1 MAKTQ
6 PKETQTEEEKKK
18 QIYDMVDN
26 LVKRS
31 HVALDEMAN
40 FTQEQVD
47 KICEAVATAGEQNA
61 YPLAKMA
68 VEETK
73 RGVVEDK
80 TTKNMY
86 ASENI
91 WNSLRHEKTVGVIEE
106 DKELGL
112 TKIAEPKGV
121 IAGVTPVT
129 NPTSTVIFKAMLAL
143 KTRNT
148 IIFGFHPQAQKCCV
162 ETGKIIQA
170 AAVAAG
176 APRDAIQWIE
186 EPSLDATTDLM
197 NNPGVQTILAT
208 GGPGM
213 VKAAYSSG
221 KPAIGVGP
229 GNGPSY
235 IEKTANIDRA
245 VYDIVLSKN
254 FDNGMVCAS
263 ENSVVVDDEIY
274 DQVKEEFKKWSC
286 YFLNKEEIKKFEE
299 HFIDPRRGTVAGPV
313 AGKSAYEIAKLC
325 GVDVPKE
332 TKVIVAEYK
341 GVGRKFPLSAEKLSP
356 VFTLYRAKDHDD
368 AFRICSELLDYGG
381 RGHTAGLHSSD
392 QKVIKEFSMK
402 MDACRILVNSPA
414 ALGGIGDLYNN
425 MLPSLTLGTGSYG
438 ANTFS
443 HNIGARDLL
452 NIKTVAK
459 RRDNMQWVKV
469 PSKTYFEHNAANYL
483 RHMPNVN
490 RFFIVTDEGVADEG
504 VADEGVADQGFADE
518 ITDIISK
525 RRGQKE
531 YEVFKAV
538 TLDPSTDVIKDG
550 VHRMNIFKPDV
561 VIAIGGGSVMD
572 AAKAMRLF
580 YENPE
585 MKFEEAYQK
594 FLDIRKRVVRFP
606 KINGV
611 QLVCIPTTSGTG
623 SEVSP
628 IAVISDAK
636 TGIKHTLCDY
646 ALTPDVSIVDDQF
659 VQDLPKRLIAW
670 SGFEALGH
678 AIESYVST
686 MATDFTRGWSLEA
699 IKIIFANLKKSYD
712 GDLDARKKMHDA
724 ATIAGMAYSNAF
736 LGLGHSIAHTVGS
749 TFDIPSGVSDAI
761 ALPQVICFNAKR
773 PEKLAMWP
781 HYSVYRADKDYAEI
795 ARAIGLTGSSDAE
808 LIEELVQK
816 IIDLAQSVGIKMAYK
831 DYGVDE
837 NKFNKK
843 VDQLAVEAYGD
854 QNTVT
859 NPVAPLISQIAQLM
873 RDSFEGKDIKTM

>member
-1 MAKTQ
+1 MAKAQ
-6 PKETQTEEEKKK
+6 QKETPTEEEKKK

-176 APRDAIQWIE
+176 APKDAILWIE

-235 IEKTANIDRA
+235 IEKSANIGRA

-263 ENSVVVDDEIY
+263 ENSVVVDDAIY
-274 DQVKEEFKKWSC
+274 DKAVEEFKKWGC

-325 GVDVPKE
+325 GVDVPKT

-356 VFTLYRAKDHDD
+356 VFTLYRAKNHDD
-368 AFRICSELLDYGG
+368 AFKICSELLDYGG
-381 RGHTAGLHSSD
+381 RGHTAGIHSSD
-392 QKVIKEFSMK
+392 QNIIDEFAMK

-490 RFFIVTDEGVADEG
+490 RFFIVTDEGVAD
-504 VADEGVADQGFADE
+504 QGFADE

-538 TLDPSTDVIKDG
+538 TLDPDTDVIKDG

-561 VIAIGGGSVMD
+561 IIAIGGGSVMD
-572 AAKAMRLF
+572 AAKVMRLF

-585 MKFEEAYQK
+585 MSFEEAYQK

-636 TGIKHTLCDY
+636 TGMKHTLCDY

-659 VQDLPKRLIAW
+659 VQNMPKRLIAW

-699 IKIIFANLKKSYD
+699 IKAIFANLKKSYD
-712 GDLDARKKMHDA
+712 GDLDARKQMHDA

-736 LGLGHSIAHTVGS
+736 LGLEHSIAHTVGS

-761 ALPQVICFNAKR
+761 ALPQVIRFNAKR

-781 HYSVYRADKDYAEI
+781 HYSVYRAESDYADI

-808 LIEELVQK
+808 LVEKLVQK
-816 IIDLAQSVGIKMAYK
+816 IIELAHSVGIKMAYK
-831 DYGVDE
+831 DYGVDKTE
-837 NKFNKK
+837 FDKK
-843 VDQLAVEAYGD
+843 VDQMAVEAYGD

-859 NPVAPLISQIAQLM
+859 NPSAPLITQIVVLM
-873 RDSFEGKDIKTM
+873 KDCYEGKGISDNDK

>member
-1 MAKTQ
+1 MAKVQQKQTLTE
-6 PKETQTEEEKKK
+6 KEKNK
-18 QIYDMVDN
+18 QIYNMVDD

-31 HVALDEMAN
+31 HVALDKMAN

-47 KICEAVATAGEQNA
+47 KICEAIATAGEQNA

-68 VEETK
+68 VEETQ

-106 DKELGL
+106 DKEQGL
-112 TKIAEPKGV
+112 IKIAEPKGV

-129 NPTSTVIFKAMLAL
+129 NPTSTVIFKTMLAL

-162 ETGKIIQA
+162 ETAKILQK
-170 AAVAAG
+170 AAVEAG
-176 APRDAIQWIE
+176 APKDAIQWIS
-186 EPSLDATTDLM
+186 EPSLTATNDLM
-197 NNPGVQTILAT
+197 TNPGVQTILAT

-235 IEKTANIDRA
+235 IEKSANIDRA
-245 VYDIVLSKN
+245 VYDIVLSKT

-274 DQVKEEFKKWSC
+274 DRVKEEFKNWNC
-286 YFLNKEEIKKFEE
+286 YFLNKEEIKKFEK
-299 HFIDPRRGTVAGPV
+299 HFIDPKRGTVAGPV

-325 GVDVPKE
+325 GVDVPHN
-332 TKVIVAEYK
+332 TKVIIAEYE
-341 GVGRKFPLSAEKLSP
+341 GVGRDFPLSAEKLSP
-356 VFTLYRAKDHDD
+356 VFTLYRAKNHED
-368 AFRICSELLDYGG
+368 AFRICTDLLNYGG
-381 RGHTAGLHSSD
+381 RGHTAGIHSND
-392 QKVIKEFSMK
+392 DAIIRKFAMK

-452 NIKTVAK
+452 NIKTVAM

-469 PSKTYFEHNAANYL
+469 PAKTYFEHNAANYL
-483 RHMPNVN
+483 RHMPDVH
-490 RFFIVTDEGVADEG
+490 RFFIVTDEGVA
-504 VADEGVADQGFADE
+504 AQGFADE

-525 RRGQKE
+525 RRGNKE

-538 TLDPSTDVIKDG
+538 TLDPTTDVIKDG

-561 VIAIGGGSVMD
+561 IVAIGGGSVMD

-580 YENPE
+580 YENPD
-585 MKFEEAYQK
+585 MTFEEAYQK

-606 KINGV
+606 KANNV
-611 QLVCIPTTSGTG
+611 KLVCIPTTSGTG

-628 IAVISDAK
+628 VAIIKDAE

-646 ALTPDVSIVDDQF
+646 ALNPDVSIVDDQF
-659 VQDLPKRLIAW
+659 VEELPKRLIAW

-699 IKIIFANLKKSYD
+699 IKTIFDNLKASYD
-712 GDLDARKKMHDA
+712 GDMEARKRMHDA

-736 LGLGHSIAHTVGS
+736 LGLEHSIAHIVGS

-761 ALPQVICFNAKR
+761 ALPQVIRFNSKR

-781 HYSVYRADKDYAEI
+781 HYSVYRAQKDYANI
-795 ARAIGLTGSSDAE
+795 ARALGLTGKNDEE
-808 LIEELVQK
+808 LVEKLVQK
-816 IIDLAQSVGIKMAYK
+816 IIDLAHSVGIKLAFK
-831 DYGVDE
+831 EYGVDKM
-837 NKFNKK
+837 KFHSK
-843 VDQLAVEAYGD
+843 VADLAVEAYGD

-859 NPVAPLISQIAQLM
+859 NPVAPLIHQIGILM
-873 RDSFEGKDIKTM
+873 EDCYEGKGINEK

>member
-1 MAKTQ
+1 MAKAQ
-6 PKETQTEEEKKK
+6 QNETPTEEEKKK

-176 APRDAIQWIE
+176 APKDAILWIE

-235 IEKTANIDRA
+235 IEKSANIDRA

-263 ENSVVVDDEIY
+263 ENSVVVDDAIY
-274 DQVKEEFKKWSC
+274 DKAVEEFKKWGC

-325 GVDVPKE
+325 GVDVPKT

-356 VFTLYRAKDHDD
+356 VFTLYRAENHDD
-368 AFRICSELLDYGG
+368 AFKICSELLDYGG
-381 RGHTAGLHSSD
+381 RGHTAGIHSSD
-392 QKVIKEFSMK
+392 QNIIDEFAMK

-490 RFFIVTDEGVADEG
+490 RFFIVTDEGVAD
-504 VADEGVADQGFADE
+504 QGFADE

-538 TLDPSTDVIKDG
+538 TLDPDTDVIKDG

-561 VIAIGGGSVMD
+561 IIAIGGGSVMD
-572 AAKAMRLF
+572 AAKVMRLF

-585 MKFEEAYQK
+585 MSFEEAYQK

-636 TGIKHTLCDY
+636 TGMKHTLCDY

-659 VQDLPKRLIAW
+659 VQNMPKRLIAW

-699 IKIIFANLKKSYD
+699 IKAIFANLKKSYD
-712 GDLDARKKMHDA
+712 GDLDARKQMHDA

-736 LGLGHSIAHTVGS
+736 LGLEHSIAHTVGS

-761 ALPQVICFNAKR
+761 ALPQVIRFNAKR

-781 HYSVYRADKDYAEI
+781 HYSVYRAESDYADI

-808 LIEELVQK
+808 LVEKLVQK
-816 IIDLAQSVGIKMAYK
+816 IIELAHSVGIKMAYK
-831 DYGVDE
+831 DYGVDKTE
-837 NKFNKK
+837 FDKK
-843 VDQLAVEAYGD
+843 VDQMAVEAYGD

-859 NPVAPLISQIAQLM
+859 NPSAPLITQIVVLM
-873 RDSFEGKDIKTM
+873 KDCYEGKGISDNDK

>member
-490 RFFIVTDEGVADEG
+490 RFFIVTEEGVADEG
-504 VADEGVADQGFADE
+504 FADEGFADE

-606 KINGV
+606 KINCV

-736 LGLGHSIAHTVGS
+736 LGLEHSIAHTVGS

>member
-170 AAVAAG
+170 AAAAAG

-299 HFIDPRRGTVAGPV
+299 RFIDPRRGTVAGPV

-490 RFFIVTDEGVADEG
+490 RFFIVTDEGVAD
-504 VADEGVADQGFADE
+504 QGFADE

-572 AAKAMRLF
+572 AAKVMRLF

-736 LGLGHSIAHTVGS
+736 LGLEHSIAHTVGS

-837 NKFNKK
+837 NEFNKK

-873 RDSFEGKDIKTM
+873 RDSFEGKDIKTK

>member
-1 MAKTQ
+1 MAKAQ
-6 PKETQTEEEKKK
+6 QNETPTEEEKKK

-176 APRDAIQWIE
+176 APKDAILWIE

-235 IEKTANIDRA
+235 IEKSANIDRA

-263 ENSVVVDDEIY
+263 ENSVVVDDAIY
-274 DQVKEEFKKWSC
+274 DKAVEEFKKWGC

-325 GVDVPKE
+325 GVDVPKT

-356 VFTLYRAKDHDD
+356 VFTLYRAKNHDD
-368 AFRICSELLDYGG
+368 AFKICSELLDYGG
-381 RGHTAGLHSSD
+381 RGHTAGIHSSD
-392 QKVIKEFSMK
+392 QNIIDEFAMK

-490 RFFIVTDEGVADEG
+490 RFFIVTDEGVAD
-504 VADEGVADQGFADE
+504 QGLADE

-538 TLDPSTDVIKDG
+538 TLDPDTDVIKDG

-561 VIAIGGGSVMD
+561 IIAIGGGSVMD
-572 AAKAMRLF
+572 AAKVMRLF

-585 MKFEEAYQK
+585 MSFEEAYQK

-636 TGIKHTLCDY
+636 TGMKHTLCDY

-659 VQDLPKRLIAW
+659 VQNMPKRLIAW

-699 IKIIFANLKKSYD
+699 IKAIFANLKKSYD
-712 GDLDARKKMHDA
+712 GDLDARKQMHDA

-736 LGLGHSIAHTVGS
+736 LGLEHSIAHTVGS

-761 ALPQVICFNAKR
+761 ALPQVIRFNAKR

-781 HYSVYRADKDYAEI
+781 HYSVYRAESDYADI

-808 LIEELVQK
+808 LVEKLVQK
-816 IIDLAQSVGIKMAYK
+816 IIELAHSVGIKMAYK
-831 DYGVDE
+831 DYGVDKTE
-837 NKFNKK
+837 FDKK
-843 VDQLAVEAYGD
+843 VDQMAVEAYGD

-859 NPVAPLISQIAQLM
+859 NPSAPLITQIVVLM
-873 RDSFEGKDIKTM
+873 KDCYEGKCISDNDK

>member
-40 FTQEQVD
+40 FKQEQVD

-176 APRDAIQWIE
+176 APKDAIQWIE

-490 RFFIVTDEGVADEG
+490 RFFIVTDEGVAD
-504 VADEGVADQGFADE
+504 QGFADE

-572 AAKAMRLF
+572 AAKVMRLF

-736 LGLGHSIAHTVGS
+736 LGLEHSIAHTVGS

-761 ALPQVICFNAKR
+761 ALPQVIRFNAKR

-837 NKFNKK
+837 NEFNKK
-843 VDQLAVEAYGD
+843 VDQLAIEAYGD

-873 RDSFEGKDIKTM
+873 RDSFEGKDIKTK

>member
-1 MAKTQ
+1 MAKIEQ
-6 PKETQTEEEKKK
+6 KQTLTEDKKK
-18 QIYDMVDN
+18 QQTYDMVDR

-31 HVALDEMAN
+31 QTALDEMSN

-47 KICEAVATAGEQNA
+47 KICEAIATAGEQNA

-73 RGVVEDK
+73 RGIVEDK

-91 WNSLRHEKTVGVIEE
+91 WNSLRHEKTVGAINE
-106 DKELGL
+106 DKEQGL
-112 TKIAEPKGV
+112 IKIAEPKGV

-129 NPTSTVIFKAMLAL
+129 NPTSTVIFKTMLAL

-162 ETGKIIQA
+162 ETGKILQR

-176 APRDAIQWIE
+176 APKDAIQWIE
-186 EPSLDATTDLM
+186 EPSLEATNDLM
-197 NNPGVQTILAT
+197 TNPGVQTILAT

-235 IEKTANIDRA
+235 IEKSANIDRA
-245 VYDIVLSKN
+245 VYDIILSKT

-263 ENSVVVDDEIY
+263 ENSVVVDHEIY
-274 DQVKEEFKKWSC
+274 DRVKDEFKKWNC
-286 YFLNKEEIKKFEE
+286 YFLNKEEIKKFEN

-325 GVDVPKE
+325 GVEVPRD
-332 TKVIVAEYK
+332 TKVIIAEYN
-341 GVGRKFPLSAEKLSP
+341 GVGRDFPLSAEKLSP
-356 VFTLYRAKDHDD
+356 VFTLYRAKSRDD
-368 AFRICSELLDYGG
+368 AFRICTELLDYGG
-381 RGHTAGLHSSD
+381 RGHTAGIHSSD
-392 QKVIKEFSMK
+392 DAVIKKFAMK
-402 MDACRILVNSPA
+402 MAACRILVNSPA

-443 HNIGARDLL
+443 HNIGAMDLL
-452 NIKTVAK
+452 NIKTVAM

-469 PSKTYFEHNAANYL
+469 PAKTYFENNAANYL
-483 RHMPNVN
+483 RHMPDVH
-490 RFFIVTDEGVADEG
+490 RFFIVT
-504 VADEGVADQGFADE
+504 DEGVADQGFADE

-525 RRGQKE
+525 RRGSKE

-550 VHRMNIFKPDV
+550 VHRMKIFKPDV
-561 VIAIGGGSVMD
+561 IVAIGGGSVMD

-585 MKFEEAYQK
+585 MTFEEAYQK

-606 KINGV
+606 KTNDV
-611 QLVCIPTTSGTG
+611 KLVCIPTTSGTG

-628 IAVISDAK
+628 VAIIKDAE

-646 ALTPDVSIVDDQF
+646 ALNPDVSIVDDQF
-659 VQDLPKRLIAW
+659 VEKLPKKLIAW

-699 IKIIFANLKKSYD
+699 IRTIFENLKPSYD
-712 GDLDARKKMHDA
+712 GDMEARKRMHDA

-736 LGLGHSIAHTVGS
+736 LGLEHSIAHTVGS

-761 ALPQVICFNAKR
+761 ALPQVIRFNSKR

-781 HYSVYRADKDYAEI
+781 HYSTYRAKSDYANI
-795 ARAIGLTGSSDAE
+795 ARSLGLTGNNDDE
-808 LIEELVQK
+808 LVEKLVQK
-816 IIDLAQSVGIKMAYK
+816 IIDLAHSVDIKLAFK
-831 DYGVDE
+831 EYGVDRTE
-837 NKFNKK
+837 FNNK
-843 VDQLAVEAYGD
+843 VGHLAVEAYGD

-859 NPVAPLISQIAQLM
+859 NPVAPLIHQIGLLM
-873 RDSFEGKDIKTM
+873 QDCYEGKDIK

>member
-6 PKETQTEEEKKK
+6 QKETLTEDEKKK
-18 QIYDMVDN
+18 QIYDMADN
-26 LVKRS
+26 LVKKS
-31 HVALDEMAN
+31 HVALDQMAN

-176 APRDAIQWIE
+176 APKDAIQWIE

-274 DQVKEEFKKWSC
+274 DRVKEEFKKWSC

-490 RFFIVTDEGVADEG
+490 RFFIVTDEGVAD
-504 VADEGVADQGFADE
+504 QGFADE

-572 AAKAMRLF
+572 AAKVMRLF

-659 VQDLPKRLIAW
+659 VQKLPKRLIAW

-699 IKIIFANLKKSYD
+699 IKIILANLKKSYD

-736 LGLGHSIAHTVGS
+736 LGLEHSIAHTVGS

-761 ALPQVICFNAKR
+761 ALPQVIRFNAKR

-837 NKFNKK
+837 NEFNKK

-873 RDSFEGKDIKTM
+873 RDSFEGKDIKTK

>member
-490 RFFIVTDEGVADEG
+490 RFFIVTDEGVAD
-504 VADEGVADQGFADE
+504 QGFADK

-736 LGLGHSIAHTVGS
+736 LGLEHSIAHTVGS

>member
-1 MAKTQ
+1 
-6 PKETQTEEEKKK
+6 
-18 QIYDMVDN
+18 MVDN

-299 HFIDPRRGTVAGPV
+299 RFIDPRRGTVAGPV

-490 RFFIVTDEGVADEG
+490 RFFIVTDEGVAD
-504 VADEGVADQGFADE
+504 QGFADE

-572 AAKAMRLF
+572 AAKVMRLF

-585 MKFEEAYQK
+585 MKFEEDYQK

-646 ALTPDVSIVDDQF
+646 A
-659 VQDLPKRLIAW
+659 
-670 SGFEALGH
+670 
-678 AIESYVST
+678 
-686 MATDFTRGWSLEA
+686 
-699 IKIIFANLKKSYD
+699 
-712 GDLDARKKMHDA
+712 
-724 ATIAGMAYSNAF
+724 
-736 LGLGHSIAHTVGS
+736 
-749 TFDIPSGVSDAI
+749 
-761 ALPQVICFNAKR
+761 
-773 PEKLAMWP
+773 
-781 HYSVYRADKDYAEI
+781 
-795 ARAIGLTGSSDAE
+795 
-808 LIEELVQK
+808 
-816 IIDLAQSVGIKMAYK
+816 
-831 DYGVDE
+831 
-837 NKFNKK
+837 
-843 VDQLAVEAYGD
+843 
-854 QNTVT
+854 
-859 NPVAPLISQIAQLM
+859 
-873 RDSFEGKDIKTM
+873 

>member
-490 RFFIVTDEGVADEG
+490 RFFIVTDEGVAD
-504 VADEGVADQGFADE
+504 QGFADE

-736 LGLGHSIAHTVGS
+736 LGLEHSIAHTVGS

>member
-1 MAKTQ
+1 MLKTQ
-6 PKETQTEEEKKK
+6 EKIPANPEDKAK
-18 QIYDMVDN
+18 QIKQNVDE
-26 LVKRS
+26 LVKKS
-31 HVALDEMAN
+31 HVALDQMAD
-40 FTQEQVD
+40 FSQEQVD
-47 KICEAVATAGEQNA
+47 HICEAVATAGEKNA
-61 YPLAKMA
+61 YMLAKMA
-68 VEETK
+68 VEETG
-73 RGVVEDK
+73 RGIVEDK
-80 TTKNMY
+80 TIKNMY

-91 WNSLRHEKTVGVIEE
+91 WNSLRHEKTVGIIDE

-162 ETGKIIQA
+162 ATGKIIQA
-170 AAVAAG
+170 AAEAAG
-176 APRDAIQWIE
+176 APKNAIQWIE
-186 EPSLDATTDLM
+186 EPSIQATSDLM
-197 NNPGVQTILAT
+197 NHPDVQTILAT

-235 IEKTANIDRA
+235 IEKTANTDRA
-245 VYDIVLSKN
+245 VYDIILSKT

-263 ENSVVVDDEIY
+263 ENSVVVDDDVY
-274 DQVKEEFKKWSC
+274 DQVKAEFKRWNC
-286 YFLNKEEIKKFEE
+286 YFLNKAEIKKFET
-299 HFIDPRRGTVAGPV
+299 HFIDPKRGTVAGPV

-325 GVDVPKE
+325 GVEVPE
-332 TKVIVAEYK
+332 DTKVIIAEYQ
-341 GVGRKFPLSAEKLSP
+341 GVGKAYPLSAEKLSP
-356 VFTLYRAKDHDD
+356 VFTLYRAKGHEDG
-368 AFRICSELLDYGG
+368 FRICRALLNYGG
-381 RGHTAGLHSSD
+381 RGHTAGIHSND
-392 QKVIKEFSMK
+392 QKVIDEFAMK

-438 ANTFS
+438 ANIFS
-443 HNIGARDLL
+443 HNVGAKDLL
-452 NIKTVAK
+452 NIKTVAM
-459 RRDNMQWVKV
+459 RRDNMQWIKV
-469 PSKTYFEHNAANYL
+469 PAKTYFEHNAANYL
-483 RHMPNVN
+483 KHMPDVH
-490 RFFIVTDEGVADEG
+490 RFFIVTDEGVAD
-504 VADEGVADQGFADE
+504 QGFADG

-525 RRGQKE
+525 RRDNKE

-538 TLDPSTDVIKDG
+538 TLSPDTEVVKDG
-550 VHRMNIFKPDV
+550 VHRMKIFKPDAIV
-561 VIAIGGGSVMD
+561 AIGGGSVMD

-580 YENPE
+580 YENPQ
-585 MKFEEAYQK
+585 MGFEEAYQK

-606 KINGV
+606 KHNKV
-611 QLVCIPTTSGTG
+611 KLVCIPTTSGTG

-628 IAVISDAK
+628 VAVITDAK

-646 ALTPDVSIVDDQF
+646 ALNPDVSIVDDQF
-659 VQDLPKRLIAW
+659 VTELPQRLIAW

-699 IKIIFANLKKSYD
+699 IKTIFNNLEASYN
-712 GDLDARKKMHDA
+712 GDLDARKRMHDA

-736 LGLGHSIAHTVGS
+736 LGLEHSIAHAVGAS
-749 TFDIPSGVSDAI
+749 FDIPSGVSDAV
-761 ALPQVICFNAKR
+761 ALPQVIRFNAKR

-781 HYSVYRADKDYAEI
+781 HYSVYRAESDYAEI
-795 ARAIGLTGSSDAE
+795 ARALGLSATTDH
-808 LIEELVQK
+808 ELVEKLVAK
-816 IIDLAQSVGIKMAYK
+816 IIDLAHAVGIKLAFK
-831 DYGVDE
+831 EYGV
-837 NKFNKK
+837 NQKKFLAK
-843 VDQLAVEAYGD
+843 VDELAVEAYGD

-859 NPVAPLISQIAQLM
+859 NPVSPLIAQISTLM
-873 RDSFEGKDIKTM
+873 KDCYEGKNIN

>member
-6 PKETQTEEEKKK
+6 QKETLTEEQKKK

-26 LVKRS
+26 LVKKS

-91 WNSLRHEKTVGVIEE
+91 WNSLRHEKTVGVIDE

-148 IIFGFHPQAQKCCV
+148 IIFGFHPQAQKSCV

-176 APRDAIQWIE
+176 APKDAIQWIE

-235 IEKTANIDRA
+235 IEKSANIDRA
-245 VYDIVLSKN
+245 VYDIVLSKT

-274 DQVKEEFKKWSC
+274 DKVVDEFKKWDC
-286 YFLNKEEIKKFEE
+286 YFLTKEEIKKFEE

-325 GVDVPKE
+325 GVDVPKN
-332 TKVIVAEYK
+332 TKVIVAEYN

-356 VFTLYRAKDHDD
+356 VFTLYRAKNHDD

-392 QKVIKEFSMK
+392 KKIIDEFAMK

-443 HNIGARDLL
+443 HNIGAKDLL
-452 NIKTVAK
+452 NIKTVAM

-490 RFFIVTDEGVADEG
+490 RFFIVTDEGVAD
-504 VADEGVADQGFADE
+504 QGFADE

-538 TLDPSTDVIKDG
+538 TLDPNTDVIKDG

-585 MKFEEAYQK
+585 MSFEEAYQK

-628 IAVISDAK
+628 IAIISDAK

-659 VQDLPKRLIAW
+659 VQTLPKRLIAW

-699 IKIIFANLKKSYD
+699 IKTIFANLKKSYD
-712 GDLDARKKMHDA
+712 GDLDARKQMHDA

-736 LGLGHSIAHTVGS
+736 LGLEHSIAHTVGS

-761 ALPQVICFNAKR
+761 ALPQVIRFNSKR

-781 HYSVYRADKDYAEI
+781 HYTVYRAESDYADI
-795 ARAIGLTGSSDAE
+795 ARAIGLTDSSDDE
-808 LIEELVQK
+808 LVEKLVQK
-816 IIDLAQSVGIKMAYK
+816 IIDLAESVGIKMSYK
-831 DYGVDE
+831 DYGVDKAE
-837 NKFNKK
+837 FDKK
-843 VDQLAVEAYGD
+843 VDELAVEAYGD

-859 NPVAPLISQIAQLM
+859 NPSAPLIRQIIQLM
-873 RDSFEGKDIKTM
+873 KDCYEGKGIVDNK

>member
-1 MAKTQ
+1 MAKAQ
-6 PKETQTEEEKKK
+6 QKETPTEEEKKK

-176 APRDAIQWIE
+176 APKDAILWIE

-235 IEKTANIDRA
+235 IEKSANIGRA
-245 VYDIVLSKN
+245 VYDIVLSNN

-263 ENSVVVDDEIY
+263 ENSVVVDDAIY
-274 DQVKEEFKKWSC
+274 DKAVEEFKKWGC

-325 GVDVPKE
+325 GVDVPKT

-356 VFTLYRAKDHDD
+356 VFTLYRAKNHDD
-368 AFRICSELLDYGG
+368 AFKICSELLDYGG
-381 RGHTAGLHSSD
+381 RGHTAGIHSSD
-392 QKVIKEFSMK
+392 QNIIDEFAMK

-490 RFFIVTDEGVADEG
+490 RFFIVTDEGVAD
-504 VADEGVADQGFADE
+504 QGFADE

-538 TLDPSTDVIKDG
+538 TLDPDTDVIKDG

-561 VIAIGGGSVMD
+561 IIAIGGGSVMD
-572 AAKAMRLF
+572 AAKVMRLF

-585 MKFEEAYQK
+585 MSFEEAYQK

-628 IAVISDAK
+628 IAVISDTK
-636 TGIKHTLCDY
+636 TGMKHTLCDY

-659 VQDLPKRLIAW
+659 VQNMPKRLIAW

-699 IKIIFANLKKSYD
+699 IKAIFANLKKSYD
-712 GDLDARKKMHDA
+712 GDLDARKQMHDA

-736 LGLGHSIAHTVGS
+736 LGLEHSIAHTVGS

-761 ALPQVICFNAKR
+761 ALPQVIRFNAKR

-781 HYSVYRADKDYAEI
+781 HYSVYRAESDYADI

-808 LIEELVQK
+808 LVEKLVQK
-816 IIDLAQSVGIKMAYK
+816 IIELAHSVGIKMAYK
-831 DYGVDE
+831 DYGVDKTE
-837 NKFNKK
+837 FDKK
-843 VDQLAVEAYGD
+843 VDQMAVEAYGD

-859 NPVAPLISQIAQLM
+859 NPSAPLITQIVVLM
-873 RDSFEGKDIKTM
+873 KDCYEGKGISDNDK

>member
-1 MAKTQ
+1 MLKTQ
-6 PKETQTEEEKKK
+6 EKIPANPEDKAK
-18 QIYDMVDN
+18 QIKQNVDE
-26 LVKRS
+26 LVKKS
-31 HVALDEMAN
+31 HVALDQMAD
-40 FTQEQVD
+40 FSQEQVD
-47 KICEAVATAGEQNA
+47 HICEAVATAGEKNA
-61 YPLAKMA
+61 YMLAKMA
-68 VEETK
+68 VEETG
-73 RGVVEDK
+73 RGIVEDK
-80 TTKNMY
+80 TIKNMY

-91 WNSLRHEKTVGVIEE
+91 WNSLRHEKTVGIIDE

-162 ETGKIIQA
+162 ATGKIIQA
-170 AAVAAG
+170 AAEAAG
-176 APRDAIQWIE
+176 APKNAIQWIE
-186 EPSLDATTDLM
+186 EPSIQATSDLM
-197 NNPGVQTILAT
+197 NHPDVQTILAT

-235 IEKTANIDRA
+235 IEKTANTDRA
-245 VYDIVLSKN
+245 VYDIILSKT

-263 ENSVVVDDEIY
+263 ENSVVVDDVVY
-274 DQVKEEFKKWSC
+274 DQVKAEFKRWNC
-286 YFLNKEEIKKFEE
+286 YFLNKAEIKKFET
-299 HFIDPRRGTVAGPV
+299 HFIDPKRGTVAGPV

-325 GVDVPKE
+325 GVEVPE
-332 TKVIVAEYK
+332 DTKVIIAEYR
-341 GVGRKFPLSAEKLSP
+341 GVGKAYPLSAEKLSP
-356 VFTLYRAKDHDD
+356 VFTLYRAKGHEDG
-368 AFRICSELLDYGG
+368 FRICRALLNYGG
-381 RGHTAGLHSSD
+381 RGHTAGIHSND
-392 QKVIKEFSMK
+392 RKVIDEFAMK

-438 ANTFS
+438 ANIFS
-443 HNIGARDLL
+443 HNVGAKDLL
-452 NIKTVAK
+452 NIKTVAM
-459 RRDNMQWVKV
+459 RRDNMQWIKV
-469 PSKTYFEHNAANYL
+469 PAKTYFEHNAANYL
-483 RHMPNVN
+483 KHMPDVH
-490 RFFIVTDEGVADEG
+490 RFFIVT
-504 VADEGVADQGFADE
+504 DEGVADQGFADE

-525 RRGQKE
+525 RRDNKE

-538 TLDPSTDVIKDG
+538 TLSPDTEVVKDG
-550 VHRMNIFKPDV
+550 VHRMKIFKPDAIV
-561 VIAIGGGSVMD
+561 AIGGGSVMD

-580 YENPE
+580 YENPQ
-585 MKFEEAYQK
+585 MSFEEAYQK

-606 KINGV
+606 KHNKV
-611 QLVCIPTTSGTG
+611 KLVCIPTTSGTG

-628 IAVISDAK
+628 VAVITDAK

-646 ALTPDVSIVDDQF
+646 ALNPDVSIVDDQF
-659 VQDLPKRLIAW
+659 VIELPQRLIAW

-699 IKIIFANLKKSYD
+699 IKTIFNNLEASYN
-712 GDLDARKKMHDA
+712 GDLDARKRMHDA

-736 LGLGHSIAHTVGS
+736 LGLEHSIAHAVGAS
-749 TFDIPSGVSDAI
+749 FDIPSGVSDAV
-761 ALPQVICFNAKR
+761 ALPQVIRFNAKR

-781 HYSVYRADKDYAEI
+781 HYSVYRAESDYAEI
-795 ARAIGLTGSSDAE
+795 ARALGLSATTDH
-808 LIEELVQK
+808 ELVEKLVAK
-816 IIDLAQSVGIKMAYK
+816 IIDLAHAVGIKLAFK
-831 DYGVDE
+831 EYGV
-837 NKFNKK
+837 NQKKFLAK
-843 VDQLAVEAYGD
+843 VDELAVEAYGD

-859 NPVAPLISQIAQLM
+859 NPVSPLIAQISTLM
-873 RDSFEGKDIKTM
+873 KDCYEGKNIN

>member
-1 MAKTQ
+1 MAKAQ
-6 PKETQTEEEKKK
+6 QKETPTEEEKKK

-176 APRDAIQWIE
+176 APKDAILWIE

-235 IEKTANIDRA
+235 IEKSANIGRA

-263 ENSVVVDDEIY
+263 ENSVVVDDAIY
-274 DQVKEEFKKWSC
+274 DKAVEEFKKWGC

-325 GVDVPKE
+325 GVDVPKT

-356 VFTLYRAKDHDD
+356 VFTLYRAKNHDD
-368 AFRICSELLDYGG
+368 AFKICSELLDYGG
-381 RGHTAGLHSSD
+381 RGHTEGIHSSD
-392 QKVIKEFSMK
+392 QNIIDEFAMK

-490 RFFIVTDEGVADEG
+490 RFFIVTDEGVAD
-504 VADEGVADQGFADE
+504 QGFADE

-538 TLDPSTDVIKDG
+538 TLDPDTDVIKDG

-561 VIAIGGGSVMD
+561 IIAIGGGSVMD
-572 AAKAMRLF
+572 AAKVMRLF

-585 MKFEEAYQK
+585 MSFEEAYQK

-628 IAVISDAK
+628 IAVISDTK
-636 TGIKHTLCDY
+636 TGMKHTLCDY

-659 VQDLPKRLIAW
+659 VQNMPKRLIAW

-699 IKIIFANLKKSYD
+699 IKAIFANLKKSYD
-712 GDLDARKKMHDA
+712 GDLDARKQMHDA

-736 LGLGHSIAHTVGS
+736 LGLEHSIAHTVGS

-761 ALPQVICFNAKR
+761 ALPQVIRFNAKR

-781 HYSVYRADKDYAEI
+781 HYSVYRAESDYADI

-808 LIEELVQK
+808 LVEKLVQK
-816 IIDLAQSVGIKMAYK
+816 IIELAHSVGIKMAYK
-831 DYGVDE
+831 DYGVDKTE
-837 NKFNKK
+837 FDKK
-843 VDQLAVEAYGD
+843 VDQMAVEAYGD

-859 NPVAPLISQIAQLM
+859 NPSAPLITQIVVLM
-873 RDSFEGKDIKTM
+873 KDCYEGKGISDNDK

>member
-299 HFIDPRRGTVAGPV
+299 RFIDPRRGTVAGPV

-490 RFFIVTDEGVADEG
+490 RFFIVTDEGVAD
-504 VADEGVADQGFADE
+504 QGFADE

-572 AAKAMRLF
+572 AAKVMRLF

-736 LGLGHSIAHTVGS
+736 LGLEHSIAHTVGS

-873 RDSFEGKDIKTM
+873 RDSFEGKDIKTK

>member
-1 MAKTQ
+1 MAKAQ
-6 PKETQTEEEKKK
+6 QNETPTEEEKKK

-106 DKELGL
+106 DKELEL

-176 APRDAIQWIE
+176 APKDAILWIE

-235 IEKTANIDRA
+235 IEKSANIDRA

-263 ENSVVVDDEIY
+263 ENSVVVDDAIY
-274 DQVKEEFKKWSC
+274 DKAVEEFKKWGC

-325 GVDVPKE
+325 GVDVPKT

-356 VFTLYRAKDHDD
+356 VFTLYRAKNHDD
-368 AFRICSELLDYGG
+368 AFKICSELLDYGG
-381 RGHTAGLHSSD
+381 RGHTAGIHSSD
-392 QKVIKEFSMK
+392 QNIIDEFAMK

-490 RFFIVTDEGVADEG
+490 RFFIVTDEGVAD
-504 VADEGVADQGFADE
+504 QGFADE

-538 TLDPSTDVIKDG
+538 TLDPDTDVIKDG

-561 VIAIGGGSVMD
+561 IIAIGGGSVMD
-572 AAKAMRLF
+572 AAKVMRLF

-585 MKFEEAYQK
+585 MSFEEAYQK

-606 KINGV
+606 KINGA

-636 TGIKHTLCDY
+636 TGMKHTLCDY

-659 VQDLPKRLIAW
+659 VQNMPKRLIAW

-699 IKIIFANLKKSYD
+699 IKAIFANLKKSYD
-712 GDLDARKKMHDA
+712 GDLDARKQMHDA

-736 LGLGHSIAHTVGS
+736 LGLEHSIAHTVGS

-761 ALPQVICFNAKR
+761 ALPQVIRFNAKR

-781 HYSVYRADKDYAEI
+781 HYSVYRAESDYADI

-808 LIEELVQK
+808 LVEKLVQK
-816 IIDLAQSVGIKMAYK
+816 IIELAHSVGIKMAYK
-831 DYGVDE
+831 DYGVDKTE
-837 NKFNKK
+837 FDKK
-843 VDQLAVEAYGD
+843 VDQMAVEAYGD

-859 NPVAPLISQIAQLM
+859 NPSAPLITQIVVLM
-873 RDSFEGKDIKTM
+873 KDCYEGKCISDNDK

>member
-6 PKETQTEEEKKK
+6 QKETLTEDEKKK

-26 LVKRS
+26 LVKKS
-31 HVALDEMAN
+31 HVALDQMAN

-176 APRDAIQWIE
+176 APKDAIQWIE

-274 DQVKEEFKKWSC
+274 DRVKEEFKKWSC

-490 RFFIVTDEGVADEG
+490 RFFIVTDEGVAD
-504 VADEGVADQGFADE
+504 QGFADE

-572 AAKAMRLF
+572 AAKVMRLF

-659 VQDLPKRLIAW
+659 VQKLPKRLIAW

-736 LGLGHSIAHTVGS
+736 LGLEHSIAHTVGS

-761 ALPQVICFNAKR
+761 ALPQVIRFNAKR

-837 NKFNKK
+837 NEFNKK

-873 RDSFEGKDIKTM
+873 RDSFEGKNIKTK

>member
-6 PKETQTEEEKKK
+6 QKETLTEDEKKK

-26 LVKRS
+26 LVKKS
-31 HVALDEMAN
+31 HVALDQMAN

-176 APRDAIQWIE
+176 APKDAIQWIE

-274 DQVKEEFKKWSC
+274 DRVKEEFKKWSC

-490 RFFIVTDEGVADEG
+490 RFFIVTDEGVAD
-504 VADEGVADQGFADE
+504 QGFADE

-572 AAKAMRLF
+572 AAKVMRLF

-606 KINGV
+606 RINGV

-659 VQDLPKRLIAW
+659 VQKLPKRLIAW

-736 LGLGHSIAHTVGS
+736 LGLEHSIAHTVGS

-761 ALPQVICFNAKR
+761 ALPQVIRFNAKR

-837 NKFNKK
+837 NEFNKK

-873 RDSFEGKDIKTM
+873 RDSFEGKDIKTK

>member
-129 NPTSTVIFKAMLAL
+129 KPTSTVIFKAMLAL

-299 HFIDPRRGTVAGPV
+299 RFIDPRRGTVAGPV

-490 RFFIVTDEGVADEG
+490 RFFIVTDEGVAD
-504 VADEGVADQGFADE
+504 QGFADE

-572 AAKAMRLF
+572 AAKVMRLF

-678 AIESYVST
+678 AIESHVST

-736 LGLGHSIAHTVGS
+736 LGLEHSIAHTVGS

-781 HYSVYRADKDYAEI
+781 NYSVYRADKDYAEI

-837 NKFNKK
+837 NEFNKK

-873 RDSFEGKDIKTM
+873 RDSFEGKDIKTK

>member
-1 MAKTQ
+1 MAKAQ
-6 PKETQTEEEKKK
+6 QNETPTEEEKKK

-176 APRDAIQWIE
+176 APKDAILWIE

-235 IEKTANIDRA
+235 IEKSANIDRA

-263 ENSVVVDDEIY
+263 ENSVVVDDAIY
-274 DQVKEEFKKWSC
+274 DKAVEEFKKWGC

-325 GVDVPKE
+325 GVDVPKT
-332 TKVIVAEYK
+332 TKVIVAEYN

-356 VFTLYRAKDHDD
+356 VFTLYRAKNHDD
-368 AFRICSELLDYGG
+368 AFKICSELLDYGG

-392 QKVIKEFSMK
+392 KKIIDEFAMK

-443 HNIGARDLL
+443 HNIGAKDLL
-452 NIKTVAK
+452 NIKTVAM

-490 RFFIVTDEGVADEG
+490 RFFIVTDEGVAD
-504 VADEGVADQGFADE
+504 QGFADE

-538 TLDPSTDVIKDG
+538 TLDPNTDVIKDG

-561 VIAIGGGSVMD
+561 IIAIGGGSVMD
-572 AAKAMRLF
+572 AAKVMRLF

-585 MKFEEAYQK
+585 MSFEEAYQK

-636 TGIKHTLCDY
+636 TGMKHTLCDY

-659 VQDLPKRLIAW
+659 VQNMPKRLIAW

-699 IKIIFANLKKSYD
+699 IKAIFANLKKSYD
-712 GDLDARKKMHDA
+712 GDLDARKQMHDA

-736 LGLGHSIAHTVGS
+736 LGLEHSIAHTVGS

-761 ALPQVICFNAKR
+761 ALPQVIRFNAKR

-781 HYSVYRADKDYAEI
+781 HYSVYRAESDYADI

-808 LIEELVQK
+808 LVEKLVQK
-816 IIDLAQSVGIKMAYK
+816 IIELAHSVGIKMAYK
-831 DYGVDE
+831 DYGVDKTE
-837 NKFNKK
+837 FDKK
-843 VDQLAVEAYGD
+843 VDQMAVEAYGD

-859 NPVAPLISQIAQLM
+859 NPSAPLITQIVVLM
-873 RDSFEGKDIKTM
+873 KDCYEGKCISDNDK

>member
-1 MAKTQ
+1 MAKVQQKQTL
-6 PKETQTEEEKKK
+6 TEEEKNK
-18 QIYDMVDN
+18 QIYNMVDD

-31 HVALDEMAN
+31 HVALDKMAN

-47 KICEAVATAGEQNA
+47 KICEAIATAGEQNA

-68 VEETK
+68 VEETQ

-106 DKELGL
+106 DKEQGL
-112 TKIAEPKGV
+112 IKIAEPKGV

-129 NPTSTVIFKAMLAL
+129 NPTSTVIFKTMLAL

-162 ETGKIIQA
+162 ETAKILQK
-170 AAVAAG
+170 AAVEAG
-176 APRDAIQWIE
+176 APKDAIQWIS
-186 EPSLDATTDLM
+186 EPSLTATNDLM
-197 NNPGVQTILAT
+197 TNPGVQTILAT

-235 IEKTANIDRA
+235 IEKSANIDRA
-245 VYDIVLSKN
+245 VYDIVLSKT

-263 ENSVVVDDEIY
+263 ENSVVVDDKIY
-274 DQVKEEFKKWSC
+274 DQVKEEFKNWNC
-286 YFLNKEEIKKFEE
+286 YFLNKEEIKKFEK
-299 HFIDPRRGTVAGPV
+299 HFIDPKRGTVAGPV

-325 GVDVPKE
+325 GVDVPHNTKE
-332 TKVIVAEYK
+332 IIAEYE
-341 GVGRKFPLSAEKLSP
+341 GVGRDFPLSAEKLSP
-356 VFTLYRAKDHDD
+356 VFTLYRAKNHED
-368 AFRICSELLDYGG
+368 AFRICTDLLNYGG
-381 RGHTAGLHSSD
+381 RGHTAGIHSND
-392 QKVIKEFSMK
+392 DAIIRKFAMK

-452 NIKTVAK
+452 NIKTVAM

-469 PSKTYFEHNAANYL
+469 PAKTYFEHNAANYL
-483 RHMPNVN
+483 RHMPDVH
-490 RFFIVTDEGVADEG
+490 RFFIVTDEGVA
-504 VADEGVADQGFADE
+504 AQGFADE

-525 RRGQKE
+525 RRGNKE

-538 TLDPSTDVIKDG
+538 TLDPTTDVIKDG

-561 VIAIGGGSVMD
+561 IVAIGGGSVMD

-580 YENPE
+580 YENPD
-585 MKFEEAYQK
+585 MTFEEAYQK

-606 KINGV
+606 KANNV
-611 QLVCIPTTSGTG
+611 KLVCIPTTSGTG

-628 IAVISDAK
+628 VAIIKDAE

-646 ALTPDVSIVDDQF
+646 ALNPDVSIVDDQF
-659 VQDLPKRLIAW
+659 VEELPKRLIAW

-699 IKIIFANLKKSYD
+699 IKTIFDNLKASYD
-712 GDLDARKKMHDA
+712 GDMEARKRMHDA

-736 LGLGHSIAHTVGS
+736 LGLEHSIAHTVGS

-761 ALPQVICFNAKR
+761 ALPQVIRFNSKR

-781 HYSVYRADKDYAEI
+781 HYSVYRAQKDYANI
-795 ARAIGLTGSSDAE
+795 ARALGLTGKNDEE
-808 LIEELVQK
+808 LVEKLVQK
-816 IIDLAQSVGIKMAYK
+816 IIDLAHSVGIKLAFK
-831 DYGVDE
+831 EYGVDKM
-837 NKFNKK
+837 KFHSK
-843 VDQLAVEAYGD
+843 VADLAVEAYGD

-859 NPVAPLISQIAQLM
+859 NPVAPLIHQIGILM
-873 RDSFEGKDIKTM
+873 EDCYEGKGINEK